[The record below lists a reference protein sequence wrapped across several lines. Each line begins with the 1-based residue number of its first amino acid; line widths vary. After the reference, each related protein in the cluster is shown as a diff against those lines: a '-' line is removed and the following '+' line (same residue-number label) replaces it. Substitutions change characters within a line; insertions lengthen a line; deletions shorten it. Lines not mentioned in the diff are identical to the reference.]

1 MKEILFLAHRIPYP
15 PNKGDKIR
23 SFHLLKYLSA
33 SYRVHLGAFV
43 DDSNDWRYSPEV
55 HRFCGET
62 CLLPLDARRARLRSG
77 KGLAAGLPL
86 TVPYYA
92 DSRMRAWVGR
102 VLDERPIHAILV
114 FSSAMAQYV
123 TEYDSLPR
131 IIDFVDVDS
140 DKWRQYA
147 AQKSWPMSWV
157 YRREA
162 DYLARY
168 ERDIANAFDRS
179 IFVSENEANLFKVLA
194 PEAKD
199 RILSIENGVDTA
211 YFSDETDH
219 ANPYPPGETAIV
231 FTGAMDYWANVDGVT
246 WFARDIFPE
255 IRHRTDTARFYIV
268 GARPADAVRD
278 LARIEGVTVT
288 GAVDDVRPFLKY
300 ARFVVTPLRI
310 ARGIQNKVLEA
321 MATGK
326 SIVSTKAAVSGIEIE
341 NPLDLLVAETSGD
354 WVEAVSRILL
364 DGLLPFK
371 SERNREFVMQRY
383 GWANSLR
390 RLGALLDE
398 I

>member
-43 DDSNDWRYSPEV
+43 DDSNDWRYAPDV
-55 HRFCGET
+55 DGFCGET
-62 CLLPLDARRARLRSG
+62 CLLPLDARHARLRSS
-77 KGLAAGLPL
+77 KGLATGFPL

-92 DSRMRAWVGR
+92 DARMRAWVER
-102 VLDERPIHAILV
+102 ILDERPIRAILV

-123 TEYDSLPR
+123 AEHDSLPR

-147 AQKSWPMSWV
+147 EQKSWPMSWV

-168 ERDIANAFDRS
+168 ERDIANVFDHS
-179 IFVSENEANLFKVLA
+179 VFVSENEANLFKVLA
-194 PEAKD
+194 PEAKE

-211 YFSDETDH
+211 YFSDQTDH
-219 ANPYPPGETAIV
+219 ANPYLPGEVALV
-231 FTGAMDYWANVDGVT
+231 FTGAMDYWANVDAVT

-255 IRHRTDTARFYIV
+255 IRRRMDTARFYIV
-268 GARPADAVRD
+268 GARPTGAVLD

-288 GAVDDVRPFLKY
+288 GAVDDVRPFLKH
-300 ARFVVTPLRI
+300 AHCVVTPLRI

-321 MATGK
+321 MAMGK
-326 SIVSTKAAVSGIEIE
+326 SIVSTKAAVDGIEIE

-354 WVEAVSRILL
+354 WVEIVSRILR
-364 DGLLPFK
+364 DGLLPFR
-371 SERNREFVMQRY
+371 SERNREFVMRRY
-383 GWANSLR
+383 GWDNSLR
-390 RLGALLDE
+390 RLGALLE
-398 I
+398 WI